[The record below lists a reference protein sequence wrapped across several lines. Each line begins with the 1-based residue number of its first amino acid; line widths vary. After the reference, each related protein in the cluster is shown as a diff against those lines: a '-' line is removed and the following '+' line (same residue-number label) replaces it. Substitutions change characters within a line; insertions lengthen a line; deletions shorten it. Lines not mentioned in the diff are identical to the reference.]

1 MKIHPNDAT
10 LEEALLS
17 MDDDHRRVVLH
28 AAHCSY
34 CRSKL
39 YYLPRPPVAPDAVS
53 LPNYEAVLDRALAS
67 VEACAAGLIRE
78 RDEAPGLLVELLPL
92 SFEERERRVRE
103 EARFQTWGV
112 FELLVER
119 SGELGIP
126 DPEEAEA
133 VARLAVAVSE
143 HLDSGRYRPGLIADL
158 RARAWAFLANS
169 LRIRSDLRG
178 AESAFETA
186 FSLLDSGTGDPLDLG
201 ILLDL
206 RASLLRDQRDLSGAV
221 GLLRQA
227 IEIFDSKRGDPHRA
241 GRSMVNLA
249 TVHAHS
255 MRFEEAIPL
264 LTEAIKR
271 VDGDREPRLLLCARH
286 NLITYL
292 ADLGRSLEA
301 HRLYRDT
308 RPLYRSFAEPWVQ
321 NRRKWVRAKIARGLG
336 QTAHAE
342 TLFLL
347 ARDGFVAE
355 GIPYDTALVSLELA
369 SLYAGQGRR
378 AELKR
383 LSEEML
389 PIFTS
394 QRIHREAL
402 AALGFFRAAVEAE
415 QANAALIAAV
425 TGFLKRAEHDP
436 GLRFEAP
443 TSALHHP

>member
-1 MKIHPNDAT
+1 VKIHPNDET
-10 LEEALLS
+10 LEEVLLA
-17 MDDDHRRVVLH
+17 MEEDHRRVVFH
-28 AAHCSY
+28 MAHCSL

-39 YYLPRPPVAPDAVS
+39 HYLPRPQTMQG
-53 LPNYEAVLDRALAS
+53 E
-67 VEACAAGLIRE
+67 AGLIDYEAILVRALGVVADCGNALFQE
-78 RDEAPGLLVELLPL
+78 RDDAPGLLVELLPL
-92 SFEERERRVRE
+92 PFEEQQRRVRE
-103 EARFQTWGV
+103 DARFQTWGL

-126 DPEEAEA
+126 DPAAAEE
-133 VARLAVAVSE
+133 VARLAIGLSDR
-143 HLDSGRYRPGLIADL
+143 LDSSRYLAGLIADL
-158 RARAWAFLANS
+158 RARAWACLANS
-169 LRIRSDLRG
+169 LRIRSNLRG

-186 FSLLDSGTGDPLDLG
+186 FSHLDSGSGDSLELG

-227 IEIFDSKRGDPHRA
+227 IEIFDQGGDPHRA

-249 TVHAHS
+249 TVYAHS
-255 MRFEEAIPL
+255 MRFEEAIPVL
-264 LTEAIKR
+264 LQSIEKI
-271 VDGDREPRLLLCARH
+271 DGERDPRLLLCARH
-286 NLITYL
+286 NLISYL
-292 ADLGRSLEA
+292 TDLNRSREA
-301 HRLYRDT
+301 QRLYRST

-321 NRRKWVRAKIARGLG
+321 NRRKWVRAKIARGFG

-342 TLFLL
+342 TLYLR

-369 SLYAGQGRR
+369 SLYAEQGRT

-402 AALGFFRAAVEAE
+402 AALGFFRAAVDAE
-415 QANAALIAAV
+415 QANATLIAAV
-425 TGFLKRAEHDP
+425 AGFLKRAEHDP
-436 GLRFEAP
+436 GLRFEGVG
-443 TSALHHP
+443 